1 MLSSIKRIHFIG
13 IGGIGMSGIA
23 ELLFNQN
30 FKITGSDLS
39 ESSNTERLKKLD
51 IPISI
56 GHDRKNISS
65 SEIVVYSDAIP
76 KDNVELIEA
85 NNRNIQCY
93 SRGQI
98 ISQLAKLKSSTVGIS
113 GTHGKTTTTSMIGSI
128 LKDSNLDP
136 TIIVGG
142 VVKSINTNSVL
153 GSGDTFVVEADEFN
167 RTFLQLSP
175 TIAVINNI
183 DLEHIDCYKDID
195 DLKDAFT
202 EFANSVPFYGMVSI
216 CKDSE
221 NAAAIIPF
229 IDKPIVTYGIES
241 DDVDFR
247 AINIVH
253 NDGKVSFDL
262 IFKEKSY
269 PFSMNVAG
277 EYNIFNALAAIS
289 VCKTMGLSIEDIS
302 NSLEIFTGV
311 KRRFDIKVQNND
323 LMIIDDYAHHPVEVS
338 SVIKAINSNWDRRL
352 LVIFQPHL
360 FSRTKQFYKEFAE
373 ALHNADL
380 VFITEIF
387 ASREKLDTSISSEKI
402 GKYLKEL
409 HHKNVFNITTE
420 SLVADVKSKYMKGD
434 IILTVGAGN
443 IWRFA
448 DKLSESMQ

>member
-39 ESSNTERLKKLD
+39 ESSNTDRLKKLD

-56 GHDRKNISS
+56 GHDRENISS
-65 SEIVVYSDAIP
+65 AEIVVYSDAIP

-93 SRGQI
+93 SRGKI

-221 NAAAIIPF
+221 NAAAIIPL

-269 PFSMNVAG
+269 PFSMNVPG

-289 VCKTMGLSIEDIS
+289 VCKTMGLSIEGIS

-338 SVIKAINSNWDRRL
+338 SVIKAIKSNWDRRL

-373 ALHNADL
+373 ALYNADL

-420 SLVADVKSKYMKGD
+420 SLTADVKSKYMKGD